1 MIELNGKYNN
11 CKVFTDNCDNET
23 ISQLMNILN
32 LEPLKDEQVRIMPDC
47 HAGKGCV
54 VGTTMTLK
62 NKKVIP
68 NLVGVDIGC
77 GMYAVK
83 IDGEMNF
90 EKLDKVVNEYV
101 PSGFNIHESPIETD
115 ELLEKLCAPVDIER
129 ANKSLGTLGGG
140 NHFIEVDVD
149 TNGNYWL
156 VIHTGSRHL
165 GIEVCNYYQ
174 ELGAKNSSDNS
185 AEIKRVIE
193 KLKSE
198 GRQNEIQDVIL
209 GMKKK
214 ISIPKDLCYIEGADF
229 DKYIKDMEIVQ
240 HHAKMNRISIAEV
253 IMKHMGWKKMTDF
266 TTIHN
271 YIDTKNMILRKGSV
285 SAEKG
290 EKLIIP
296 MNMRDGSLIC
306 TGKGNPDWNFSAPHG
321 AGRIMSRSKAKD
333 DVDLEEF
340 KATMNGIFSTS
351 VCDSTKD
358 ESPFAYKAMEEII
371 RNIAETVDIIDRIK
385 PVYNFKA
392 H

>member
-32 LEPLKDEQVRIMPDC
+32 LESMKDEQVRIMPDC

-83 IDGEMNF
+83 IEGEMNF
-90 EKLDKVVNEYV
+90 ERLDEVVNKYI
-101 PSGFNIHESPIETD
+101 PSGFNIHELPIETD

-165 GIEVCNYYQ
+165 GVEVCNYYQ
-174 ELGAKNSSDNS
+174 ELGVKNLSDNS
-185 AEIKRVIE
+185 ADIKRVIE
-193 KLKSE
+193 ELKSE
-198 GRQNEIQDVIL
+198 GRQNEIQDVISN
-209 GMKKK
+209 MKKK
-214 ISIPKDLCYIEGADF
+214 ISIPKDLCCIEGADF

-240 HHAKMNRISIAEV
+240 HHAKMNRILIAEV
-253 IMKHMGWKKMTDF
+253 IMKHTGWKKTTDF

-285 SAEKG
+285 SAERG

-358 ESPFAYKAMEEII
+358 ESPFAYKSMEEII
-371 RNIAETVDIIDRIK
+371 SNIAETVDIIDRIK